1 MTSDMEARA
10 VWKGMRPLLG
20 TVIGVGIF
28 GLPYAFAQV
37 GFVLGLI
44 ALIVVGFLSLMALLL
59 YSDLILVRNGHGRY
73 LSVVGHEL
81 NGVEKVLAG
90 IAYFGAHY
98 GALLAYVIV
107 GGSFAHAIFSQFL
120 GGSELVYLLAFWLI
134 GSVLAGGGLSFL
146 VRLQGILFPLILLL
160 VIIHAFVLAPNL
172 SASNLVTFQP
182 QNTILSLGILLF
194 AFGGLSAVPDMR
206 DILKRNRK
214 LMRRSLIV
222 GMMVIAAL
230 YALFSFLVV
239 GVTGS
244 GTSSEA
250 ITGLAPIIGPWAE
263 LLGSVLGLGIVMS
276 AYLSTTVS
284 LTNALVYDQRMGYL
298 LAWGV
303 VVAVPIIFVLAGA
316 TNFISVIGLTGGI
329 LGSLLGVFLVLAYE
343 RARIS
348 HEIPKNTLSI
358 PQWLV
363 LLTFFMYSGMMLLT
377 VTQLAQG

>member
-1 MTSDMEARA
+1 MEARQ
-10 VWKGMRPLLG
+10 VWTGMRPLLG

-37 GFVLGLI
+37 GFAIGLV
-44 ALIVVGFLSLMALLL
+44 ALVAVGFLSLMALLL
-59 YSDLILVRNGHGRY
+59 YSDLILIRNGHGRY

-107 GGSFAHAIFSQFL
+107 GGSFAHAVFSQFL
-120 GGSELVYLLAFWLI
+120 GGSELIYLLVFWLV
-134 GSVLAGGGLSFL
+134 GSLLAGGGLSFL

-160 VIIHAFVLAPNL
+160 VIIHAFVLAHHM
-172 SASNLVTFQP
+172 SVSNLASFQP
-182 QNTILSLGILLF
+182 QNTVLSLGILLF
-194 AFGGLSAVPDMR
+194 AFSGLSAVPDMR

-222 GMMVIAAL
+222 GMTVIGIL
-230 YALFSFLVV
+230 YAVFSFLVV
-239 GVTGS
+239 GVTGV

-250 ITGLAPIIGPWAE
+250 ITGLAPIIGPLAE
-263 LLGSVLGLGIVMS
+263 SLGSLLGLGIVMS

-284 LTNALVYDQRMGYL
+284 LTNALVYDWRMGYL
-298 LAWGV
+298 LAWGA
-303 VVAVPIIFVLAGA
+303 VVALPMIFVLAGA

-329 LGSLLGVFLVLAYE
+329 LGSLLGIFLILAYE

-348 HEIPKNTLSI
+348 HDIPKNTLSI

-363 LLTFFMYSGMMLLT
+363 LLTFFMYSGMLLLT
-377 VTQLAQG
+377 ITELVQG

>member
-1 MTSDMEARA
+1 
-10 VWKGMRPLLG
+10 MRPLLG

-37 GFVLGLI
+37 GFAIGLV
-44 ALIVVGFLSLMALLL
+44 ALVAVGFLSLMALLL
-59 YSDLILVRNGHGRY
+59 YSDLILIRNGHGRY

-107 GGSFAHAIFSQFL
+107 GGSFAHAVFSQFL
-120 GGSELVYLLAFWLI
+120 GGSELIYLLVFWLV
-134 GSVLAGGGLSFL
+134 GSLLAGGGLSFL

-160 VIIHAFVLAPNL
+160 VIIHAFVLAHHM
-172 SASNLVTFQP
+172 SVSNLASFQP
-182 QNTILSLGILLF
+182 QNTVLSLGILLF
-194 AFGGLSAVPDMR
+194 AFSGLSAVPDMR

-222 GMMVIAAL
+222 GMTVIGIL
-230 YALFSFLVV
+230 YAVFSFLVV
-239 GVTGS
+239 GVTGV

-250 ITGLAPIIGPWAE
+250 ITGLAPIIGPLAE
-263 LLGSVLGLGIVMS
+263 SLGSLLGLGIVMS

-284 LTNALVYDQRMGYL
+284 LTNALVYDWRMGYL
-298 LAWGV
+298 LAWGA
-303 VVAVPIIFVLAGA
+303 VVALPMIFVLAGA

-329 LGSLLGVFLVLAYE
+329 LGSLLGIFLILAYE

-348 HEIPKNTLSI
+348 HDIPKNTLSI

-363 LLTFFMYSGMMLLT
+363 LLTFFMYSGMLLLT
-377 VTQLAQG
+377 ITELVQG